1 MKLKAKI
8 KFFLDILLLTI
19 GLISLIAFLLI
30 IGFKLY
36 PWERLF
42 VQEIIRI
49 IIYTFI
55 AQEILRLF
63 IAKNILEFFLSRWF
77 ELLVTLLL
85 VLEIIFTGLLQEK
98 TRTILPFLSIE
109 EITLGYLLLSQM
121 VIFLS
126 GIIKMSRHISVI
138 TNLHLHP
145 GAIFA
150 ISFAGAILIG
160 ALLLLLPNATPDD
173 KSLNLIDSLF
183 TATSAICVTGLIVVD
198 TASNFTLL
206 GKLIL
211 LLLIQAGGLGIMT
224 LTTFFATAV
233 GGGITLKMRIMMK
246 EFISSEN
253 LAAVGSLLF
262 RIMLFTFTIEI
273 IGAIILLFTFGTN
286 FTQLDPN
293 QVFNAI
299 FHSISAFCNAGF
311 SLFSDNLM
319 HESISSNFVF
329 KFTITILIIIG
340 GIGFIPLSE
349 LSSVKLLG
357 KKAKKIKHQLSV
369 STKLAIFTTTFLIV
383 LGTILLL
390 IGDFSTGI
398 LGQNIFEKIFN
409 AYFHSVSARTA
420 GFNTIDVESL
430 SKFSSIIL
438 IVLMWIGASPGGTG
452 GGVKTTTFAIATL
465 YLFNYIRGKERLEI
479 FDRQIHED
487 TIKRAFLIIFISG
500 IVIFLSTSILII
512 IEKNIDPLN
521 LLFEVTS
528 ALGTVGLSRNVTFS
542 LSDLSKIII
551 ILVMYVGRIGVLT
564 FLMAFFKPK
573 KEANYSLP
581 HTYVNV
587 G

>member
-1 MKLKAKI
+1 M
-8 KFFLDILLLTI
+8 I
-19 GLISLIAFLLI
+19 GLISLVAFLLI

-49 IIYTFI
+49 VIYTFI
-55 AQEILRLF
+55 AQEILRLL
-63 IAKNILEFFLSRWF
+63 IAKNILEFFITRWF
-77 ELLVTLLL
+77 ELLLTAFLIF
-85 VLEIIFTGLLQEK
+85 EIIFIGSLQEK
-98 TRTILPFLSIE
+98 TLSILPFFSFE

-126 GIIKMSRHISVI
+126 GLIKMSRHISVI

-150 ISFAGAILIG
+150 ISFAVAILIG
-160 ALLLLLPNATPDD
+160 TLLLLLPNATPDD
-173 KSLNLIDSLF
+173 KPLNLVDSLF

-198 TASNFTLL
+198 TSTNFTIL
-206 GKLIL
+206 GKVIL

-224 LTTFFATAV
+224 LTTFFATAT
-233 GGGITLKMRIMMK
+233 GGGMTLRMRIMIK

-253 LAAVGSLLF
+253 LSAVGSLLF
-262 RIMLFTFTIEI
+262 RIVLFTFTIEL
-273 IGAIILLFTFGTN
+273 IGAIILFFSLN
-286 FTQLDPN
+286 SNISQPDPN

-311 SLFSDNLM
+311 SLYSDNLT
-319 HESISSNFVF
+319 HASLSSNYVF
-329 KFTITILIIIG
+329 KFTISILIILG
-340 GIGFIPLSE
+340 GIGFISLSE
-349 LSSVKLLG
+349 LSSIKLFG

-369 STKLAIFTTTFLIV
+369 STKLAISTTVFLIA

-390 IGDFSTGI
+390 IGDLGSGV
-398 LGQNIFEKIFN
+398 LGQNLFENIFN

-420 GFNTIDVESL
+420 GFNTVDIESI
-430 SKFSSIIL
+430 SKFSAIIL

-452 GGVKTTTFAIATL
+452 GGVKTTTFSIATL
-465 YLFNYIRGKERLEI
+465 YLINYIRGKERLEI
-479 FDRQIHED
+479 FDRQIHEE
-487 TIKRAFLIIFISG
+487 TIKRAFLVIFISG
-500 IVIFLSTSILII
+500 IVIFFSTSVLII
-512 IEKNIDPLN
+512 VEKNIDPLN

-528 ALGTVGLSRNVTFS
+528 ALGTVGLSRNVTFL
-542 LSDLSKIII
+542 LSDLSKLIII
-551 ILVMYVGRIGVLT
+551 IVMYVGRIGILT
-564 FLMAFFKPK
+564 FLMAFFKQR

-581 HTYVNV
+581 RTYVNV

>member
-1 MKLKAKI
+1 MELKAKI
-8 KFFLDILLLTI
+8 KFFLDILLLII

-49 IIYTFI
+49 ILYTFI
-55 AQEILRLF
+55 VQEILRLF
-63 IAKNILEFFLSRWF
+63 IAKNILEFILSRWF
-77 ELLVTLLL
+77 ELLLALLL
-85 VLEIIFTGLLQEK
+85 IFEIIFTGLLQEK
-98 TRTILPFLSIE
+98 TRTLLPSLSIE
-109 EITLGYLLLSQM
+109 EVTLGYLLLSQII
-121 VIFLS
+121 IFLS
-126 GIIKMSRHISVI
+126 GLIKMSRHISII
-138 TNLHLHP
+138 TSLHLHP

-150 ISFAGAILIG
+150 ISFAVAILTG
-160 ALLLLLPNATPDD
+160 TLLLLLPNATPDD
-173 KSLNLIDSLF
+173 KQLNFIDSLF

-206 GKLIL
+206 GKIIL

-224 LTTFFATAV
+224 LTTFFATAA
-233 GGGITLKMRIMMK
+233 GGGMTLKMRIMMK

-253 LAAVGSLLF
+253 LSAVGSLLL

-273 IGAIILLFTFGTN
+273 IGAIILLFSFGTN
-286 FTQLDPN
+286 FLQLDSN
-293 QVFNAI
+293 QVFNAF

-311 SLFSDNLM
+311 SLFSNNLM

-329 KFTITILIIIG
+329 KFTISILIFLG

-349 LSSVKLLG
+349 LSSVKLFG

-369 STKLAIFTTTFLIV
+369 SSKLAISTSTLLIFF
-383 LGTILLL
+383 GTILIF
-390 IGDFSTGI
+390 IGDFGKGN
-398 LGQNIFEKIFN
+398 LGQNIFENIFN

-420 GFNTIDVESL
+420 GFNIIDIGSI
-430 SKFSSIIL
+430 SKFSTIIL
-438 IVLMWIGASPGGTG
+438 ILLMWIGASPGGTG

-465 YLFNYIRGKERLEI
+465 YLFNYIRGKERIEI

-528 ALGTVGLSRNVTFS
+528 ALGTVGLTRNVTFL
-542 LSDLSKIII
+542 LSDLSKFII

-564 FLMAFFKPK
+564 FLMAFFKQR